1 MVGDEVSA
9 NTKYA
14 LHLEKRI
21 CALLLKMYDS
31 GQHISGVPPASIIAT
46 GTDSPHTRLD
56 WSQLR
61 VACIALNDIRACR
74 QLLLFASNKFSDIG
88 HCKTTLRC
96 VCNLSRL
103 GAIDFLREL

>member
-74 QLLLFASNKFSDIG
+74 QLCNALAKTMQRRVARNRQQGCANNQFCKLFFYIA
-88 HCKTTLRC
+88 
-96 VCNLSRL
+96 
-103 GAIDFLREL
+103 